1 VSGVFSLPMPTLP
14 TYLRA
19 ALLAAI
25 LAVPGW
31 AAFGALGI
39 AGALSPK
46 AALVG
51 AGLAAMAAA
60 LLSRLVSRE
69 ASRFLLSLR
78 ASAEG
83 VPDASAR
90 HGLLA
95 RLLGAQ
101 AALEGTTQSLRIG
114 DAGRRAAQ
122 SILDGLPVPLLLLD
136 AERRVVRV
144 NRAAAQI
151 VGKAGVGRDLTASI
165 RHPVLLQA
173 VDAVLGGE
181 TAREAEF
188 SLAVP
193 VERHFAAHVGHVA
206 LDLPDFAAV
215 VTLNDMTVIRRGE
228 QMRADFVANASHELR
243 TPLATLLGF
252 VETLRGPAKD
262 DESAR
267 ERFLGIMHDQ
277 AQRMTR
283 LVNDLLS
290 LSRIELFE
298 HTPPTAAAD
307 VGETLRSVLDALRP
321 QAGER
326 KMTLELELPHNLPPA
341 IGDEDQLAQVFQNL
355 IMNAIKYAKP
365 GTAVTVRAWHATVA
379 PSLVGGGL
387 GAIAVAV
394 IDRGDGIE
402 RRHLPRLTER
412 FYRVDAARSRQ
423 LGGTGLGLAIVK
435 HIISRHRGALT
446 IESEVGEGSTFTVY
460 VPAAARTS
468 TQAQPE
474 RSKAPALPRP

>member
-1 VSGVFSLPMPTLP
+1 MDKLPPL
-14 TYLRA
+14 LRA
-19 ALLAAI
+19 VLLAAI

-31 AAFGALGI
+31 AALAALWL
-39 AGALSPK
+39 AGALAPE
-46 AALVG
+46 AALSG
-51 AGLAAMAAA
+51 AALSAAA
-60 LLSRLVSRE
+60 GAALGALATAETL
-69 ASRFLLSLR
+69 RFLRALR
-78 ASAEG
+78 ASGADEPGAVPGHG
-83 VPDASAR
+83 V
-90 HGLLA
+90 LA
-95 RLLGAQ
+95 RLLGAAGAIDR
-101 AALEGTTQSLRIG
+101 AAESLRAG
-114 DAGRRAAQ
+114 DTGRRVAQ

-165 RHPVLLQA
+165 RHPLLLQA

-181 TAREAEF
+181 TAREVEF

-193 VERHFAAHVGHVA
+193 VERHFAAHVGQVA
-206 LDLPDFAAV
+206 LDLPDVAAV

-252 VETLRGPAKD
+252 VETLRGPARD

-298 HTPPTAAAD
+298 HTPPTAIAD
-307 VGETLRSVLDALRP
+307 VGETLRGVLDALRP
-321 QAGER
+321 QAAER
-326 KMTLELELPHNLPPA
+326 RMTLELEVSPNLPPA
-341 IGDEDQLAQVFQNL
+341 IGDDDQLAQVFQNL
-355 IMNAIKYAKP
+355 VVNAIKYARA
-365 GTAVTVRAWHATVA
+365 GTAVTVRAWHAAVA
-379 PSLVGGGL
+379 PSLVGGQL
-387 GAIAVAV
+387 GAVAVAV

-402 RRHLPRLTER
+402 RRHLSRLTER

-435 HIISRHRGALT
+435 HIVSRHRGALT

-460 VPAAARTS
+460 VPVSRRTPLP
-468 TQAQPE
+468 TEADGG
-474 RSKAPALPRP
+474 KAVALPGA

>member
-1 VSGVFSLPMPTLP
+1 MDKLPTL
-14 TYLRA
+14 LRA
-19 ALLAAI
+19 VLLAAI
-25 LAVPGW
+25 LALPGW
-31 AAFGALGI
+31 AALAALWL
-39 AGALSPK
+39 AGALAPV
-46 AALVG
+46 AALSG
-51 AGLAAMAAA
+51 A
-60 LLSRLVSRE
+60 LLSAAAGAVLGALATAETV
-69 ASRFLLSLR
+69 RFLRALR
-78 ASAEG
+78 ASNEG
-83 VPDASAR
+83 EPSEAPR
-90 HGLLA
+90 HGALA
-95 RLLGAQ
+95 RLLGAAGAIDR
-101 AALEGTTQSLRIG
+101 AAQSLRVG
-114 DAGRRAAQ
+114 DSGRRVAQ

-165 RHPVLLQA
+165 RHPLLLQA

-181 TAREAEF
+181 TAREVEF

-193 VERHFAAHVGHVA
+193 VERHFTAHVGQVA
-206 LDLPDFAAV
+206 LDLPDVAAV

-267 ERFLGIMHDQ
+267 ERFLAIMHDQ

-298 HTPPTAAAD
+298 HTPPTATAD
-307 VGETLRSVLDALRP
+307 VGETLRGVLDALRP
-321 QAGER
+321 QAAER
-326 KMTLELELPHNLPPA
+326 KMTLELEIAPGLPPA
-341 IGDEDQLAQVFQNL
+341 TGDEDQLAQVFQNL
-355 IMNAIKYAKP
+355 VVNAIKYARA
-365 GTAVTVRAWHATVA
+365 GTAVTVRGWHATAA
-379 PSLVGGGL
+379 PGLVGGSL
-387 GAIAVAV
+387 GAVAVAV

-435 HIISRHRGALT
+435 HIVSRHRGALT

-460 VPAAARTS
+460 VPAARPTPRPAE
-468 TQAQPE
+468 AE
-474 RSKAPALPRP
+474 RSRTAALPEP